1 MKCDL
6 RLVSFYRDGELTPE
20 QRSRV
25 ADHLQECADCTAAL
39 RGYQRLA
46 QTIRTMPVQP
56 VPPSLTVGLR
66 RELGAREARRTRIGP
81 FGALVRAVTPAFAAA
96 GVAVAVLVFL
106 RPGAGEAPRSIST
119 ANQPAPAPD
128 SGPRERPAVA
138 QQPVSPRAV
147 AVAPPAYDRVSG
159 DDLVGFSGTLAEER
173 LRKAPS
179 SISRLYESNQMFPRQ
194 LGMPA
199 EGSKAVT
206 LLEQSF
212 QGGLAIRRGDT
223 REIYV
228 LNRADKTWSV
238 YQDDARSGAPV
249 VIESTPPPGAVAPE
263 GGFGHLWLSHPELR
277 ERLGWAV
284 YATRGSGGAIQ
295 VFERGLILWSP
306 HGLLY
311 VLADDGNWKTYP
323 DAVPL

>member
-1 MKCDL
+1 MTCDR
-6 RLVSFYRDGELTPE
+6 RLVSSYRDGELTPE
-20 QRSRV
+20 SRSEV
-25 ADHLQECADCTAAL
+25 GEHLQECAECAAAL
-39 RGYQRLA
+39 RGYRRLA
-46 QTIRTMPVQP
+46 QTIRSMPVQP
-56 VPPSLTVGLR
+56 VPPSLAVGLR
-66 RELGAREARRTRIGP
+66 RELAEREARRTRIGP
-81 FGALVRAVTPAFAAA
+81 FGALVRAAAPAFAAA
-96 GVAVAVLVFL
+96 GVAVAVLVLL

-119 ANQPAPAPD
+119 AAQPAQD
-128 SGPRERPAVA
+128 SGSRERSAVA
-138 QQPVSPRAV
+138 QQPVASRAV

-159 DDLVGFSGTLAEER
+159 DDLVGFSGALAEER
-173 LRKAPS
+173 LRKAPA

-228 LNRADKTWSV
+228 LNRADKTWSA
-238 YQDDARSGAPV
+238 YQDNAKSGAPV
-249 VIESTPPPGAVAPE
+249 VIEGAPPPGAVAPE
-263 GGFGHLWLSHPELR
+263 GGFGHLWLSYPELR

-311 VLADDGNWKTYP
+311 VLADDGTWKTYP
-323 DAVPL
+323 DAAPL